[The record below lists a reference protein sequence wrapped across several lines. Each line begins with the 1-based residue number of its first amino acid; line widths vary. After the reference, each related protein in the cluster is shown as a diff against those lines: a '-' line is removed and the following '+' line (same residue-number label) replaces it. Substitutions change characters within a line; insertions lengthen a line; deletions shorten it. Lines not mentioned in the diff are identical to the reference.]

1 MIKEVLKNWD
11 IEVSSIAKLNCD
23 SNPFN
28 NLTHHIIND
37 KYFLKTYRFEILEQL
52 KKEIKIIELLGK
64 YDVPLLRPID
74 DKIVQAK
81 DKLFVLYDYLPRKNS
96 QDVFLTDFDPFMISF
111 KLGNIINV
119 PKTKFEKINHCD
131 YESLKTEF
139 EKITPII
146 KKKSKSSIDKIEK
159 GITLIEKNL
168 LPYLKF
174 FNRQISHGDLHP
186 NNILFDSNDIPT
198 FIDWELSCIREELYD
213 FAFIIGCIVINN
225 PEELNKEWLRKFI
238 QSYIT
243 NNKPSKLS
251 VTLLPELILA
261 IRFKWLYKWLEY
273 EADKDMIEME
283 IMLIDI
289 FIKNIDNFRKSW
301 LNLISSDFKYSKNK
315 WVMQDTY
322 IVEEINKAKDRHPNL
337 DLNDISYFETYDD
350 IGALSTD
357 LRLIGIEYG
366 MNDDIISVIKIL
378 NIFDLLCEKNP
389 TNPHL
394 LIENIIMQGNCCLD
408 FSKFQMVEG
417 IKYLLNSSEKLVKNN
432 DNIDELK
439 IGYAI
444 ILRNTSIA
452 YAELHLISES
462 FEIIDK
468 LVKLSNINDSVEI
481 KKELSRALSNG
492 ITTMLHNNLQKS
504 DKFYDYTSLLKIL
517 YKENPNS
524 KKIHGAYQIAKVNL
538 KKKDI
543 DIE

>member
-1 MIKEVLKNWD
+1 MIKEVLKNWN
-11 IEVSSIAKLNCD
+11 IEVDKIVELGCN

-28 NLTHHIIND
+28 NLTHYIIND
-37 KYFLKTYRFEILEQL
+37 KYFLKTYKFELLEQL
-52 KKEIKIIELLGK
+52 KKEVKVIKLLEK
-64 YDVPLLRPID
+64 YDVPLLKPID
-74 DKIVQAK
+74 LKIVQAK
-81 DKLFVLYDYLPRKNS
+81 DKLFLLFDYLPGKNS
-96 QDVFLTDFDPFMISF
+96 PEDFITDYDPLMLSF
-111 KLGNIINV
+111 KLGNILTV
-119 PKTKFEKINHCD
+119 PKSKFKDIEQCD

-139 EKITPII
+139 EKIAPII
-146 KKKSKSSIDKIEK
+146 KKKSNPSEVQIEK
-159 GITLIEKNL
+159 GISLIEKNL

-174 FNRQISHGDLHP
+174 YNKQISHGDLHP
-186 NNILFDSNDIPT
+186 KNVLFDSNDVPT
-198 FIDWELSCIREELYD
+198 FIDWELSCMREELYD

-238 QSYIT
+238 KSYIT

-273 EADKDMIEME
+273 EADRDMIEME
-283 IMLIDI
+283 TMLIDI
-289 FIKNIDNFRKSW
+289 FVKNINNFRKSW
-301 LNLISSDFKYSKNK
+301 LNLVNSDFKYSNNK

-322 IVEEINKAKDRHPNL
+322 IVEEINKAKERHPNL
-337 DLNDISYFETYDD
+337 DLNDISYFENYSD

-357 LRLIGIEYG
+357 LRLIGIDFG
-366 MNDDIISVIKIL
+366 MNDDIVSVIKIL
-378 NIFDLLCEKNP
+378 NIFDLLCEKNSG
-389 TNPHL
+389 NSHL
-394 LIENIIMQGNCCLD
+394 MIEKIIMQGNCCLD

-417 IKYLLNSSEKLVKNN
+417 IKYLLNSSKNLVKNN
-432 DNIDELK
+432 DNIEELK

-468 LVKLSNINDSVEI
+468 LIKLSNLNDSVEI

-492 ITTMLHNNLQKS
+492 ITTLLHNNLQKS
-504 DKFYDYTSLLKIL
+504 DKFYDYVSLLKIL
-517 YKENPNS
+517 YKEYPKS